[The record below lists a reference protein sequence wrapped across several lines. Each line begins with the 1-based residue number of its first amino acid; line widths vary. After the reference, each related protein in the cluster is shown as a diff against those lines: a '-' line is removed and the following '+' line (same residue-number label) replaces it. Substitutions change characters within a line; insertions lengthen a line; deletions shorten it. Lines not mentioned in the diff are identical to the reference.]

1 MRLDAWTHRL
11 ALIDQGVVE
20 GKVFALLDQGVVEG
34 SNNFPR
40 RALNACLVARVRA
53 FDEGS
58 IIQVLRAVLRE
69 RLFGSEVRDIS
80 RALLS
85 FSPPLSPSYLFSP
98 CPVPCFSPVFFPFS
112 VQSSFTLQTHGL
124 A

>member
-11 ALIDQGVVE
+11 ALIYQGVVE
-20 GKVFALLDQGVVEG
+20 VKVFALLDQGVVEG

-58 IIQVLRAVLRE
+58 IIHVLRTCFARAVVWVRSQRSLSYTL
-69 RLFGSEVRDIS
+69 LFLAS
-80 RALLS
+80 S
-85 FSPPLSPSYLFSP
+85 FSL
-98 CPVPCFSPVFFPFS
+98 
-112 VQSSFTLQTHGL
+112 
-124 A
+124 